1 MTPELTDITPMLQEL
16 AIYLRDTVPCDDL
29 QINRYF
35 SEDETQHI
43 DVFTC
48 RYQGNSFGSTIGLLQ
63 MNHGDG
69 TDWPIHIELLMD
81 AEGEQDSLDRLLS
94 SMAMFT
100 LNENITLAPGMVFD
114 ELFEH
119 FVPHRPLRHILFMD
133 PFSREDILSK
143 ITVAGRILY
152 PLLAVPISSEESQF
166 IEQQGLDAFE
176 EEVKSKGTNLLDW
189 LRPSMY

>member
-1 MTPELTDITPMLQEL
+1 MTPEPTDITPMLQEW

-35 SEDETQHI
+35 SEDEMQHI

-81 AEGEQDSLDRLLS
+81 TKGVQDPLDGLLS
-94 SMAMFT
+94 SMAMFI
-100 LNENITLAPGMVFD
+100 LNENLKLAPGMVFD
-114 ELFEH
+114 DLFEH
-119 FVPHRPLRHILFMD
+119 FVPQRPLRHILLMD
-133 PFSREDILSK
+133 PFSREEILSK
-143 ITVAGRILY
+143 VTVAGRILY
-152 PLLAVPISSEESQF
+152 PLLAVPISSEENHF
-166 IEQQGLDAFE
+166 IELHGLDAFE
-176 EEVKSKGTNLLDW
+176 DKVKSKGTNLLDW
-189 LRPSMY
+189 LRPSMF